1 MYLHTKNRYIVVKV
15 QDLKYFLTKS
25 YTSTIE
31 RAIIIKIQIDKTTI
45 ANGKQNNPITI
56 AIMITIEANGMNKI
70 ELYMKATT
78 KQIAYKMTNAQPI
91 KKSVIFLIFP
101 FYVLL
106 KKNTTNH
113 KNTVDKYAIKYSC
126 GKYKYNSIEVI
137 K

>member
-56 AIMITIEANGMNKI
+56 ESMITIEANGMNKM

-101 FYVLL
+101 FYVFV
-106 KKNTTNH
+106 KKEH
-113 KNTVDKYAIKYSC
+113 CKPQEYSRQIC
-126 GKYKYNSIEVI
+126 YQIFLR
-137 K
+137 

>member
-15 QDLKYFLTKS
+15 QDLKYFLRKS

-56 AIMITIEANGMNKI
+56 ASMIIIEANGINKI

-78 KQIAYKMTNAQPI
+78 KQIAYKITNAQPI

-101 FYVLL
+101 FYVFIGKKHYKPQEYSRQICYQILL
-106 KKNTTNH
+106 W
-113 KNTVDKYAIKYSC
+113 
-126 GKYKYNSIEVI
+126 
-137 K
+137 